1 MTTGHFKRAM
11 GLLDA
16 TAVVVG
22 SMIGSGIFIVSA
34 ETSQLLGAPGWLLMA
49 WVAASLMTFTAAV
62 CYGELAAMYPQ
73 AGGQYIFLREA
84 YGPLFGFLYGWT
96 LFAVIQCG
104 TIAAVAVAFAK
115 FLGVF
120 LPIVSAKTILFDVG
134 GWQFTSLQLVALMVI
149 TLLTYINC
157 QGISTA
163 KMIQTVFTVT
173 KVSAVLLLIALG
185 LFLTENWNGLPVNFG
200 ADFWK
205 AQSTKGELL
214 SGLPLIAIFSLAMVG
229 PLFSSDAWNNV
240 TFAGEEVKDAEKI
253 LPRSLMYG
261 TLLVG
266 LLYLVCNIV
275 YLLILPMHGDANAP
289 TVVGRGIQY
298 AAEHRVGTAVA
309 EILFGPIGAQLMAGA
324 IMISTFGALNGCI
337 LSGPRAYYA
346 MAKDGLFFKKASVL
360 HPEKGVP
367 TFGLIIQGVWAAVLT
382 TTGTYS
388 NLLEYVVFAALLF
401 YILTV
406 AALIVLRKK
415 APGQLRPFKVP
426 AYPLL
431 PILYVLFAIV
441 VVIGQIYSSPQY
453 SGFGLLIILS
463 GLPAFFFWRRKIDHG
478 KKEAH

>member
-49 WVAASLMTFTAAV
+49 WVAASLMTFAAAV

-73 AGGQYIFLREA
+73 AGGQYIFLRQA

-120 LPIVSAKTILFDVG
+120 VPFVSAKTIFLEVG
-134 GWQFTSLQLVALMVI
+134 GWHFTSQQLVALMVI

-163 KMIQTVFTVT
+163 KMIQTIFTVT
-173 KVSAVLLLIALG
+173 KVSAVLLLIACG
-185 LFLTENWNGLPVNFG
+185 LLLSSNWNGLPVNFG

-205 AQSTKGELL
+205 AQNIKGELL
-214 SGLPLIAIFSLAMVG
+214 TGLPLIAIFSLAMVG

-240 TFAGEEVKDAEKI
+240 TFAGEEVKDAEKT

-266 LLYLVCNIV
+266 LLYLVSNIV
-275 YLLILPMHGDANAP
+275 YLLILPMHGDPNA
-289 TVVGRGIQY
+289 TNVVGRGIQY
-298 AAEHRVGTAVA
+298 AAERRVGTAVA

-346 MAKDGLFFKKASVL
+346 MAKDGLFFKAAAVL

-382 TTGTYS
+382 TTGSYS

-406 AALIVLRKK
+406 AALIVLRKT
-415 APGQLRPFKVP
+415 APGQIRPFKVP

-431 PILYVLFAIV
+431 PILYVLFASV
-441 VVIGQIYSSPQY
+441 VVVGQIYSSPQY

-463 GLPAFFFWRRKIDHG
+463 GLPAYFFWRRKIVVG
-478 KKEAH
+478 KKEAQ

>member
-34 ETSQLLGAPGWLLMA
+34 ETARLLGAPGWLMLA
-49 WVAASLMTFTAAV
+49 WIAASLMTFSAAV

-73 AGGQYIFLREA
+73 AGGQYIFLRQA
-84 YGPLFGFLYGWT
+84 YGPLYGFLYGWT

-120 LPIVSAKTILFDVG
+120 LPFVSAQTVFFEIG
-134 GWQFTSLQLVALMVI
+134 SWHFTSLQVVALAVI
-149 TLLTYINC
+149 ALLTYINC

-163 KMIQTVFTVT
+163 KMIQTVFTVS

-185 LFLTENWNGLPVNFG
+185 LIFASNWSGLSVNFG
-200 ADFWK
+200 PTFWQ
-205 AQSTKGELL
+205 AQSLDGKLL
-214 SGLPLIAIFSLAMVG
+214 TGFSLISVFSLAMVG

-240 TFAGEEVKDAEKI
+240 TFAGEEVKDAEKT

-266 LLYLVCNIV
+266 LLYLVCNVI
-275 YLLILPMHGDANAP
+275 YLLILPLHGDAQSAS
-289 TVVGRGIQY
+289 VVGRGIQY
-298 AAEHRVGTAVA
+298 ASEDRVGTAIA
-309 EILFGPIGAQLMAGA
+309 QILFGHYGSKIMAAA

-346 MAKDGLFFKKASVL
+346 MSKDGLFFKAASEL
-360 HPEKGVP
+360 HPQKGVP

-406 AALIVLRKK
+406 AALFVLRKREPNK
-415 APGQLRPFKVP
+415 ERPFKVP

-441 VVIGQIYSSPQY
+441 VMIGQICASPKY

-463 GLPAFFFWRRKIDHG
+463 GLPAYFFWRRKIVSG
-478 KKEAH
+478 NIEAQ

>member
-34 ETSQLLGAPGWLLMA
+34 ETSRLLGAPGWLLMA
-49 WVAASLMTFTAAV
+49 WIAASLLTFSAAV

-73 AGGQYIFLREA
+73 AGGQYIFLRQA
-84 YGPLFGFLYGWT
+84 YGPLSGFLYGWT

-120 LPIVSAKTILFDVG
+120 LPFVSAKTIFLDIG
-134 GWQFTSLQLVALMVI
+134 GWHFTSLQLVALLVI
-149 TLLTYINC
+149 SLLTFINC

-163 KMIQTVFTVT
+163 KMIQTTFTVT
-173 KVSAVLLLIALG
+173 KVSAVILLIALG
-185 LFLTENWNGLPVNFG
+185 LLLASNWNGLPVNFG
-200 ADFWK
+200 ADLWK
-205 AQSTKGELL
+205 AQDVKGNAL

-240 TFAGEEVKDAEKI
+240 TFAGEEVKDAEKT

-266 LLYLVCNIV
+266 LLYFVSNIV
-275 YLLILPMHGDANAP
+275 YLLILPMHGDPNAT

-298 AAEHRVGTAVA
+298 AAEDRVGTAVA
-309 EILFGPIGAQLMAGA
+309 QILFGQYGAQIMAAA

-346 MAKDGLFFKKASVL
+346 MAKDGLFFKSAAIL
-360 HPEKGVP
+360 HAEKGVP
-367 TFGLIIQGVWAAVLT
+367 TFGLLIQGVWAAILT

-388 NLLEYVVFAALLF
+388 NLLEYVVFAAVLF

-406 AALIVLRKK
+406 AALIMLRKK
-415 APGQLRPFKVP
+415 EPDRVRPFKVP
-426 AYPLL
+426 AYPFL
-431 PILYVLFAIV
+431 PLFYVLFAS
-441 VVIGQIYSSPQY
+441 VIMVGQMYSSPQY

-463 GLPAFFFWRRKIDHG
+463 GLPAYFLWRRKIVPG
-478 KKEAH
+478 KNEAQ